1 MLIIFKDA
9 TLSNEV
15 IDTKDKRVDLYNQRV
30 MNYAVNLL
38 WIFMSL
44 LMVSRYFCI
53 GIFRWYNVCC
63 IPHLKWINNNSNNNG
78 QNNIN
83 NSNNENN
90 HNNTEDNESQNW

>member
-15 IDTKDKRVDLYNQRV
+15 LDTKDKRVDLYNQRV

-53 GIFRWYNVCC
+53 GIFR
-63 IPHLKWINNNSNNNG
+63 
-78 QNNIN
+78 
-83 NSNNENN
+83 
-90 HNNTEDNESQNW
+90 